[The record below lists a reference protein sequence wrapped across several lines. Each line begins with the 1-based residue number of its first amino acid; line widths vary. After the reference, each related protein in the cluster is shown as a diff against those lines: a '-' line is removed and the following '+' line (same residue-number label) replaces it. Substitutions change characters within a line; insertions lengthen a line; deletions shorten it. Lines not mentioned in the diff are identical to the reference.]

1 MARRAPPY
9 RIFARAG
16 VAWIDVRS
24 IPGFER
30 VRETLGVPYGDWAR
44 RRASR
49 EAQEAAA
56 NFFRE
61 LVAGRTVTQTDRVL
75 TAQTDEELV
84 ALWLGAIETDRNRKS
99 VQTKRTYGRTWHA
112 FFSDEARWNDKRTPL
127 ERMVADAGPEDYA
140 IGRLSD
146 VLRKTVRKE
155 LTDMFA
161 FFHWA
166 KLRKHIAAIPPRPT
180 LPKGEPGKRSGPQ
193 RALPVHVDPAEA
205 RAIIDVLP
213 EWSDAARSKRENFH
227 ARAFRVRDPNDFM
240 WETTL
245 RPSTIARLSV
255 PENWTRGSKTLVL
268 RDADDKALYGRSL
281 TLTAR
286 AQAIL
291 ERSAPKAGL
300 IFGEHRYDDYIKA
313 AALKVLPRE
322 KALRFARY
330 DFRHGR
336 INNLLEL
343 TGNMLGVAYQAG
355 HTQLTTTNS
364 YLRAQRR
371 QGDAV
376 ISAADEA
383 AGGSDK
389 GTLEARALS
398 ESVDPTAFTVGARG
412 FEPPTPRP
420 PARDPNATSREDSHG
435 APKKRADSRH
445 KSHDRD
451 AMGARSGH
459 AYLADA
465 KRALLVSELVC
476 EAFDLFVLTAS
487 EDDS

>member
-1 MARRAPPY
+1 
-9 RIFARAG
+9 
-16 VAWIDVRS
+16 
-24 IPGFER
+24 
-30 VRETLGVPYGDWAR
+30 
-44 RRASR
+44 
-49 EAQEAAA
+49 
-56 NFFRE
+56 
-61 LVAGRTVTQTDRVL
+61 
-75 TAQTDEELV
+75 
-84 ALWLGAIETDRNRKS
+84 
-99 VQTKRTYGRTWHA
+99 
-112 FFSDEARWNDKRTPL
+112 
-127 ERMVADAGPEDYA
+127 
-140 IGRLSD
+140 
-146 VLRKTVRKE
+146 
-155 LTDMFA
+155 MFA
-161 FFHWA
+161 FFEWA
-166 KLRKHIAAIPPRPT
+166 KLHKHISAIPPRPK
-180 LPKGEPGKRSGPQ
+180 LPKGQPGVRSGKQ
-193 RALPVHVDPAEA
+193 RAMPVHIDPAEA
-205 RAIIDVLP
+205 RSIIDTLP

-227 ARAFRVRDPNDFM
+227 NRAFRVRDPNDFM

-322 KALRFARY
+322 KALQFARY

-336 INNLLEL
+336 INHLLEL

-355 HTQLTTTNS
+355 HTQLTTTNA

-376 ISAADEA
+376 VAAAD
-383 AGGSDK
+383 GSDK
-389 GTLEARALS
+389 GTFGARALS
-398 ESVDPTAFTVGARG
+398 EIVDPTAFTVGARG

-420 PARDPNATSREDSHG
+420 PARDLDANSREDSQG
-435 APKKRADSRH
+435 DPKNNDETRQRSQDDDSI
-445 KSHDRD
+445 
-451 AMGARSGH
+451 GARSGH

-465 KRALLVSELVC
+465 KRALLVTELVC
-476 EAFDLFVLTAS
+476 EAFDAFVLANEEES
-487 EDDS
+487 